1 MPGLV
6 GEHGGRIRTEINR
19 REAEEIGRLEAEYQ
33 PHADKLA
40 GLERE
45 LTEAREV
52 EKEVTAKSDKIK
64 AAKVVGKLEKQRDKE
79 RDKATAKIA
88 ERDQRIAEIRRSAE
102 DDRADVSAVAD
113 ELVSL
118 YGDPDELIKHARV
131 VDLDEI
137 EENEFNLNVPR
148 YVDTFEPEPRIE
160 VRDALKALQKAEA
173 KAKSAEEALFG
184 TLQDVGY
191 AIDQ

>member
-1 MPGLV
+1 M
-6 GEHGGRIRTEINR
+6 
-19 REAEEIGRLEAEYQ
+19 
-33 PHADKLA
+33 
-40 GLERE
+40 ERE

-52 EKEVTAKSDKIK
+52 ENAATAKSDKIK

-79 RDKATAKIA
+79 RDKVAAKIA
-88 ERDQRIAEIRRSAE
+88 ERDQRIADVRRSAE
-102 DDRADVSAVAD
+102 DDRTDVSNVAD
-113 ELVSL
+113 ELISL
-118 YGDPDELIKHARV
+118 YNDPDELIKHARV

-173 KAKSAEEALFG
+173 KARSVEEALSSL
-184 TLQDVGY
+184 LQDVGY
-191 AIDQ
+191 AVDQ